1 MRDRFSL
8 EGRVALVTGASRGL
22 GFEMAKALAEHGAH
36 VVLNSRR
43 RDELEAR
50 AAELAEAGLAAGVA
64 AFDVADGAAC
74 RAAVAEVEA
83 RHGHLD
89 ILVNNAGVIPRTPLL
104 DYSDEDWQAS
114 LDVNLT
120 AAFRLS
126 RAAAKGMVQRGWG
139 RIIATGSVMSFV
151 VRPTIPG
158 YTATKHALAGL
169 TKALAVELGPKG
181 VNCNAI
187 CPGYFETELNMAIR
201 DNRPLY
207 DRIAERTPLGRW
219 AQPEEIGGAVVF
231 LASDAASYVNGHLLS
246 VDGGMVAAL
255 Y

>member
-1 MRDRFSL
+1 MAKMFSL
-8 EGRVALVTGASRGL
+8 ENRVALVTGASRGL
-22 GFEMAKALAEHGAH
+22 GLAMAKALKESGAH
-36 VVLNSRR
+36 VIINA
-43 RDELEAR
+43 RD
-50 AAELAEAGLAAGVA
+50 AAALATAAKSIGA
-64 AFDVADGAAC
+64 QPMAFDVSD
-74 RAAVAEVEA
+74 AAVSRKALEDIE
-83 RHGHLD
+83 REHGHLD

-114 LDVNLT
+114 LGVNLT